1 VAELGLEGRP
11 IVALKGISKSF
22 GKTRVLRDVDF
33 AVYPGEAHL
42 LAGENG
48 AGKSTLIKILAG
60 VHQDYSGAIELD
72 GVRIRPRSPAEAQ
85 ALGIA
90 VIHQELSIVPSMTV
104 ADNLFLGGFLCR
116 SGFVSDRRQS
126 EEARK
131 LLAEFGIE
139 VDPSRLAGDLPVSAQ
154 QMIEIARALRFNG
167 RVVVMDEPTSALNAV
182 ETERLYALIARL
194 KERGCGIVYITH
206 KMEEIYRIAD
216 RITVLRDGMLAGA
229 AKASGLPVS
238 RLIEWMVGRNFDE
251 QFHREQ
257 PPLGAELLRVDDYT
271 VANPKLAFPPL
282 VDGVS
287 FRLRSGEILGVAGL
301 QGSGNSELL
310 WALFG
315 ALRQRASGSIVFAG
329 ERLEPRSPRD
339 SVSRGLALLTNDRKA
354 TGLVLSMPV
363 VANITLASIARHS
376 PAGWR
381 RSQSERAAAE
391 SAARAV
397 HLDARSL
404 EMETGQLSGGNQQK
418 VALAKWMETRP
429 KLLLLDDPTRGV
441 DVGAKFEIYQLMN
454 EWTAAGTAIL
464 LISSELPELLGMSDR
479 VMVMHRGRVSAM
491 LEKADAVPRT
501 VLAAAMGQRSER
513 IQ

>member
-1 VAELGLEGRP
+1 VAELSRAGGP

-22 GKTRVLRDVDF
+22 GATRVLRDVDF
-33 AVYPGEAHL
+33 AIYPGEVHL

-60 VHQDYSGAIELD
+60 VHQDYSGTIELE
-72 GVRIRPRSPAEAQ
+72 GASVRPNSPAEAQ
-85 ALGIA
+85 SLGIA
-90 VIHQELSIVPSMTV
+90 VIYQELSIVPSMTV

-116 SGFVSDRRQS
+116 SGFVSDRRQH

-131 LLAEFGIE
+131 LLAEFDME
-139 VDPSRLAGDLPVSAQ
+139 VDPGKLAGDLPVSAQ
-154 QMIEIARALRFNG
+154 QMIEIARALRSNG

-182 ETERLYALIARL
+182 ETERLYGLIARL

-206 KMEEIYRIAD
+206 KMEEIYRVAD
-216 RITVLRDGMLAGA
+216 RITVLRDGTLAGA
-229 AKASGLPVS
+229 ARASELPVS
-238 RLIEWMVGRNFDE
+238 KLIEWMVGRNFDE
-251 QFHREQ
+251 QFYREQ
-257 PPLGAELLRVDDYT
+257 RELGAELLRVDDLT
-271 VANPKLAFPPL
+271 VRNPKPGLPPL

-315 ALRQRASGSIVFAG
+315 ALRQRASGSVVFAG
-329 ERLEPRSPRD
+329 ERLDSRSPRG
-339 SVSRGLALLTNDRKA
+339 SISKGLALLTNDRKA
-354 TGLVLSMPV
+354 TGLVLSMSV

-381 RSQSERAAAE
+381 ISSSERAAAE

-397 HLDARSL
+397 RLRARSL

-454 EWTAAGTAIL
+454 EWTAAGTGIL

-491 LEKADAVPRT
+491 LEKAEAVPQT
-501 VLAAAMGQRSER
+501 VLAAAMGQRSEQ